1 MTKILLLVANEGFQT
16 LEYDNPKHTLTEA
29 GHIVITASRDGG
41 TAISTD
47 NEKIETDLKLSDV
60 ITSDYDGV
68 FVIGGPGSIEY
79 LNNNE
84 TARIIGEAKSSP
96 HVFYGAICV
105 APRILAEAGLLVGT
119 RITGWDN
126 DGKLGGICDKYG
138 CVREL
143 HPVVRDG
150 RVITAD
156 GPSSASAFGEEIVK
170 ALAEEGN

>member
-96 HVFYGAICV
+96 HVF
-105 APRILAEAGLLVGT
+105 
-119 RITGWDN
+119 
-126 DGKLGGICDKYG
+126 CDKYG